1 MFFFRDDRW
10 NSFTRSGN
18 RTGNSK
24 NDRSEDRVESGVD
37 RSFLREIK
45 DQEKDLLRKSS
56 KPKKEDLGEGSRER
70 ISWNNKR
77 GEKKR
82 GEKTEV
88 KENEK
93 VNVEESEIETEIKGN
108 KKEKVERFSSSGSD
122 TQEQINNRTGAINY
136 LCLYNTYKQYI
147 VKCTKCGDFAHAICY
162 QINLSEKFECAKCA
176 EKNGCETGNKEI
188 DLYYKKEID
197 LYYKKK

>member
-93 VNVEESEIETEIKGN
+93 VNVEES
-108 KKEKVERFSSSGSD
+108 GSD